1 LSDAASGQNPRRA
14 KRRGWGGAAFAPCC
28 SGFRAHYRLPFLA
41 SGTTSFQMPIGAYSA
56 ATSLPECRAL
66 YRPLRP
72 FLDLRAVSPYC
83 SPARTAPLIAS
94 PRSRC
99 HTNPPIEDGRART
112 SVEGAGSSTSA
123 RISAASGI
131 RCFSGLFLRVP
142 HRDPPA
148 NALVVRENPCFRCV
162 IWPAEFHPKCIR
174 GFFRANSNE
183 TSPGLAAPLPA

>member
-1 LSDAASGQNPRRA
+1 MSRCSTGDEALSDAASGQNPRRA

-148 NALVVRENPCFRCV
+148 NAMRLSCKRRRRLSASSACYT
-162 IWPAEFHPKCIR
+162 ADSLCIR
-174 GFFRANSNE
+174 GDR
-183 TSPGLAAPLPA
+183 L